1 MIYNETPRKIAK
13 NAGRASVSWLNAF
26 GTFAGLVGT
35 NIWDFVAGGVVIAG
49 IFGGSISIG
58 SIQVSEVFFGFI
70 ISAGFWFIQLLLWK
84 NIIEGG
90 LTWSDIPA
98 VLLAIVIG
106 VADTNLDTSAAFLWI
121 AQGTPF
127 LNALYTIE
135 VFQINVGTM
144 VVRSLT
150 VGLYVMGGFGELF
163 NALYFRPAR
172 YKSPHKTEYRKEPVV
187 AQPRPNHSPTYSKP
201 THYQAPLPTHYQAP
215 LPVSGPGTPDLASK
229 PKVSLADLI
238 KNNPKVK

>member
-26 GTFAGLVGT
+26 GTFAGLIGA

-49 IFGGSISIG
+49 IFGAPIPIGGIQIS
-58 SIQVSEVFFGFI
+58 QVFFGFL

-98 VLLAIVIG
+98 ILLAIAIG
-106 VADTNLDTSAAFLWI
+106 VADTNLDTSAIFLWI

-127 LNALYTIE
+127 LNALSGAE
-135 VFQINVGTM
+135 VFGFNIGTM

-150 VGLYVMGGFGELF
+150 VGLYIMGGFGEMF

-172 YKSPHKTEYRKEPVV
+172 NRNPYKPEYRNQPAV
-187 AQPRPNHSPTYSKP
+187 AKPEMNPRPHTPTYSRP
-201 THYQAPLPTHYQAP
+201 THMQVP
-215 LPVSGPGTPDLASK
+215 LPVSGPGVDISATEEK
-229 PKVSLADLI
+229 RKQSLADLI
-238 KNNPKVK
+238 KNNPKVQK